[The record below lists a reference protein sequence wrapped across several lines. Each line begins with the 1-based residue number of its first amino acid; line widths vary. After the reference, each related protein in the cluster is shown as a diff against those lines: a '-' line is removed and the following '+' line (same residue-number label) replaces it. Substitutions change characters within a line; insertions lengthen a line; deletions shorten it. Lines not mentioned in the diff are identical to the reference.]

1 MMYSKSCLNRTL
13 NRSVFC
19 RHQTL
24 NKVGSVLNLTYINRT
39 PVYDEYDCIV
49 VHLST
54 NDLRVNNDSEDICNI
69 FQNLI
74 VKIHTTCPKAKIII
88 SSGLLVNKADKENV
102 NLNEKV
108 TYCNV
113 ILRHVSLNS
122 DYVEF
127 CDNSSLNVKGKPNPR
142 FLSHDNIH
150 LKPRRVHGRQNNKH
164 TYNSFERRYY
174 RGPYYHQGY
183 YGNG

>member
-1 MMYSKSCLNRTL
+1 M
-13 NRSVFC
+13 
-19 RHQTL
+19 
-24 NKVGSVLNLTYINRT
+24 
-39 PVYDEYDCIV
+39 
-49 VHLST
+49 
-54 NDLRVNNDSEDICNI
+54 NNDYEDICNN

-74 VKIHTTCPKAKIII
+74 VKIHTTYPKAKIII
-88 SSGLLVNKADKENV
+88 SSGLLVNKADKKNV

-113 ILRHVSLNS
+113 ILRHRFLNS

-150 LKPRRVHGRQNNKH
+150 LKPSSVHGRHNNKH
-164 TYNSFERRYY
+164 TYNSFKRRYY